1 MSKKTIL
8 MTVTGLAATLAAV
21 IWAFTPKPAIVEV
34 AEVTRGRFEQT
45 IDEDGKTRV
54 RERYIVSAPLAGRVQ
69 RIALKAGDAV
79 TRGAVL
85 AAMTPATPP
94 FIDARTERELQERV
108 GAAEATLARA
118 NTQVEQARAELV
130 QNRADAQ
137 RTQKLAAQG
146 FVSSTQLER
155 DTLKV
160 TLSQR
165 ALEAADFERD
175 AARHQ
180 FDLARAALTRSR
192 QAAQG
197 ARSEQLEIRAPV
209 AGRVLRVAQ
218 ESEAVVALGAPLLEI
233 GDPTDLEVVIDVL
246 SGDALQ
252 ITPGQAVKLERQNTT
267 LSALDGRVRKVEPS
281 AFTKVSAL
289 GVEEQRVNVII
300 DITSPRDQWQNL
312 GDAYRVDA
320 RIVVHN
326 AENVLKVP
334 VAALLREGQDWAVF
348 VVDANVARK
357 RVIQTLR
364 RGAHEALV
372 DRGLN
377 AGELVILYPGDAVRD
392 GRRVSARNANK
403 R

>member
-1 MSKKTIL
+1 MFAMGT
-8 MTVTGLAATLAAV
+8 AAAIAAL
-21 IWAFTPKPAIVEV
+21 IWAFTPKPAIVEL

-54 RERYIVSAPLAGRVQ
+54 RERYVVSAPLAGRVQ

-79 TRGAVL
+79 ARGAVL

-118 NTQVEQARAELV
+118 NTQVEHARAELA

-146 FVSSTQLER
+146 FVSSAQLER
-155 DTLKV
+155 DNLKA
-160 TLSQR
+160 TLSRR
-165 ALEAADFERD
+165 AEEAADFERD
-175 AARHQ
+175 AAQHQ
-180 FDLARAALTRSR
+180 LDLARAALTRSR

-197 ARSEQLEIRAPV
+197 GRSEQLEIRAPV

-233 GDPTDLEVVIDVL
+233 GDPADLEVVIDVL

-252 ITPGQAVKLERQNTT
+252 ITPGQVVKLERQNST
-267 LSALDGRVRKVEPS
+267 LAALDGRVRKIEPA

-300 DITSPRDQWQNL
+300 DITSPREQWQNL

-326 AENVLKVP
+326 ANDAVKVP
-334 VAALLREGQDWAVF
+334 VAALFRDGTQWAVF
-348 VVDANVARK
+348 VANGNVARK
-357 RVIQTLR
+357 RVIETSR
-364 RGAHEALV
+364 RGAREALV
-372 DRGLN
+372 DKGLTP
-377 AGELVILYPGDAVRD
+377 AERVILYPGDAVRD
-392 GRRVSARNANK
+392 GRKISFRNTAP

>member
-1 MSKKTIL
+1 MSKKQIL
-8 MTVTGLAATLAAV
+8 IVVVGVAACIAALV
-21 IWAFTPKPAIVEV
+21 WAFTPKAAIVEL

-79 TRGAVL
+79 ARGAVL

-118 NTQVEQARAELV
+118 NTQVEHARAELA

-155 DTLKV
+155 DNLKV
-160 TLSQR
+160 TLSHR
-165 ALEAADFERD
+165 AVEAADFERD
-175 AARHQ
+175 AAQHQ
-180 FDLARAALTRSR
+180 LDLARAALTRSR

-197 ARSEQLEIRAPV
+197 GRSEQLEIRAPV

-252 ITPGQAVKLERQNTT
+252 ITPGQAVKLERQNST
-267 LSALDGRVRKVEPS
+267 LAALDGRVRKIEPS

-300 DITSPRDQWQNL
+300 DITSPREQWQNL

-320 RIVVHN
+320 RIVIHN
-326 AENVLKVP
+326 ANDAVKVP
-334 VAALLREGQDWAVF
+334 VAALFRDGAQWAVF
-348 VVDANVARK
+348 VADGNVARK
-357 RVIQTLR
+357 RMIETSR
-364 RGAHEALV
+364 RSAREAQV
-372 DRGLN
+372 DKGL
-377 AGELVILYPGDAVRD
+377 APAERVILYPGDAVRD
-392 GRRVSARNANK
+392 GRRVSTRYANNP
-403 R
+403 